1 MAIGVIK
8 LNCEEMG
15 RGIGKEK
22 DGVGGE
28 EVLACF
34 LWGRREL
41 LRISIM
47 RNHKELLHPRILFM
61 AFFPG
66 RLDTKMLSYGCER

>member
-8 LNCEEMG
+8 LNWREMG
-15 RGIGKEK
+15 REIGKEK
-22 DGVGGE
+22 DGGVGRE
-28 EVLACF
+28 EVLASF

-47 RNHKELLHPRILFM
+47 RNHKELTAP
-61 AFFPG
+61 
-66 RLDTKMLSYGCER
+66 S